1 MPYLNNDNDYHYFSA
16 ACWVVSR
23 LLPILNHDSFPLL
36 LSAGIDRYV
45 LVVFEL
51 AFPAKIL
58 RKALC
63 PARGGFLALFY
74 VFAIEIA

>member
-1 MPYLNNDNDYHYFSA
+1 MPCLNNDNDNDYDYCSA

-51 AFPAKIL
+51 TFSAKIL
-58 RKALC
+58 
-63 PARGGFLALFY
+63 
-74 VFAIEIA
+74 

>member
-1 MPYLNNDNDYHYFSA
+1 MPCLNNDNDYYYYCSA

-51 AFPAKIL
+51 TFSAKIL
-58 RKALC
+58 
-63 PARGGFLALFY
+63 
-74 VFAIEIA
+74 

>member
-45 LVVFEL
+45 LVVFE
-51 AFPAKIL
+51 FTFSAKIL
-58 RKALC
+58 
-63 PARGGFLALFY
+63 
-74 VFAIEIA
+74 

>member
-1 MPYLNNDNDYHYFSA
+1 MLGG
-16 ACWVVSR
+16 VSVITDFESR
-23 LLPILNHDSFPLL
+23 FLDASPLL
-36 LSAGIDRYV
+36 LSTGIDRYV